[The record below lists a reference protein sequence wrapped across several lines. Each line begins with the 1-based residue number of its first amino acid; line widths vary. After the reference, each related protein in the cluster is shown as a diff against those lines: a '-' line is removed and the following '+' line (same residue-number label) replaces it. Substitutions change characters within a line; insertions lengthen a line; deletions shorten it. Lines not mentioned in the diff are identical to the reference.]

1 MASSF
6 AIASDIYDGRY
17 LRLECTQ
24 KSNGG
29 AENSSTITWKLSS
42 VGGSVNYYSIG
53 PTKVIINGTT
63 VYSKDRVAWDSNVF
77 PAKKGEVEGTV
88 TVPHNSDGSKKI
100 SVKLSTAIYYST
112 VKEYSDS
119 WTLES
124 IPRYANFT
132 KLEYSNLTENS
143 ITVNWNADANCDNV
157 SYSISGSGWVRG
169 SGLTFTISG
178 LTANTYYNVRVA
190 IKRQDSQLWTY
201 SEYHYFTTY
210 DYPHCTSAPDFVIGN
225 ELALKFYNPLKRTY
239 SFTIIGNGKEI
250 HTWTGRT
257 GETYSGVDGDPAVPN
272 LYASI
277 PNAKS
282 AKYSVNVK
290 YGTVTK
296 TTQGGTYSVD
306 ESKCVP
312 TFTTFT
318 YKDTNANVTA
328 VVGNTNPPSLVKGLS
343 NLSVDIITANKM
355 TAKNS
360 ATPDYY
366 SANIDTLNVSKGYSE
381 TATVTIPV
389 GVVTSAGTKRL
400 NVRAYDSRGISKLAY
415 QDVTIYDYAKP
426 KLSISASR
434 LNNFE
439 ATTTIKVSGEYT
451 RLAIGGADKNTIKSV
466 EYRTREKGG
475 TWSTYT
481 TISTT
486 LSAGKITC
494 SDVTLSLDNTKAWEI
509 EVKATDNLSSNTA
522 TATVDVGEAIF
533 FISTNKRNC
542 YINSDEI
549 VVRQDYTPNGDA
561 VFTSMYERGHAM
573 YRKCFNGTLSA
584 DSTIT
589 RISLP
594 DNAVLRNMYGNIYLK
609 SSSLFLPLNYA
620 NPSATIYTY
629 YDVANRDIVI
639 TAATT
644 FKGCEFIV
652 YAEYTIG

>member
-1 MASSF
+1 M
-6 AIASDIYDGRY
+6 
-17 LRLECTQ
+17 
-24 KSNGG
+24 
-29 AENSSTITWKLSS
+29 
-42 VGGSVNYYSIG
+42 
-53 PTKVIINGTT
+53 
-63 VYSKDRVAWDSNVF
+63 
-77 PAKKGEVEGTV
+77 
-88 TVPHNSDGSKKI
+88 
-100 SVKLSTAIYYST
+100 
-112 VKEYSDS
+112 
-119 WTLES
+119 
-124 IPRYANFT
+124 
-132 KLEYSNLTENS
+132 
-143 ITVNWNADANCDNV
+143 
-157 SYSISGSGWVRG
+157 
-169 SGLTFTISG
+169 
-178 LTANTYYNVRVA
+178 
-190 IKRQDSQLWTY
+190 
-201 SEYHYFTTY
+201 
-210 DYPHCTSAPDFVIGN
+210 
-225 ELALKFYNPLKRTY
+225 KF
-239 SFTIIGNGKEI
+239 
-250 HTWTGRT
+250 
-257 GETYSGVDGDPAVPN
+257 
-272 LYASI
+272 
-277 PNAKS
+277 
-282 AKYSVNVK
+282 
-290 YGTVTK
+290 
-296 TTQGGTYSVD
+296 
-306 ESKCVP
+306 
-312 TFTTFT
+312 
-318 YKDTNANVTA
+318 
-328 VVGNTNPPSLVKGLS
+328 
-343 NLSVDIITANKM
+343 
-355 TAKNS
+355 
-360 ATPDYY
+360 
-366 SANIDTLNVSKGYSE
+366 
-381 TATVTIPV
+381 
-389 GVVTSAGTKRL
+389 
-400 NVRAYDSRGISKLAY
+400 YDSRGISKLAY

>member
-1 MASSF
+1 MGSSF

-17 LRLECTQ
+17 LKLECTQ

-42 VGGSVNYYSIG
+42 IGGNVKYYSTG
-53 PTKVIINGTT
+53 ATKVIINGTT
-63 VYSKDRVAWDSNVF
+63 VYSKARVAWDSEAF
-77 PAKKGEVEGTV
+77 PASEGYVEGTV
-88 TVPHNSDGSKKI
+88 TVPHNNDGSKTI
-100 SVKLSTAIYYST
+100 TVKLSTAIYYST

-119 WTLES
+119 WTLKK
-124 IPRYANFT
+124 IDRYAV
-132 KLEYSNLTENS
+132 
-143 ITVNWNADANCDNV
+143 IT
-157 SYSISGSGWVRG
+157 SYS
-169 SGLTFTISG
+169 
-178 LTANTYYNVRVA
+178 LTAASETSVKISSSSDVDCDLLRYSINGGEWKDGPYYNSTITGLSPNTTYN
-190 IKRQDSQLWTY
+190 IKIALKSKASQLWTY
-201 SEYHYFTTY
+201 SDDKKVTTY

-225 ELALKFYNPLKRTY
+225 ELTLKFYNPLKRTY
-239 SFTIIGNGKEI
+239 SFTIVGNGKEI

-282 AKYSVNVK
+282 AKYSVKVV
-290 YGTVTK
+290 YGSSTK
-296 TTQGGTYSVD
+296 TQQGGTYSVD
-306 ESKCVP
+306 ESKCIP

-318 YKDTNANVTA
+318 YKDTNATVTT
-328 VVGNTNPPSLVKGLS
+328 VTGNNKVLVKGLS
-343 NLSVDIITANKM
+343 NLSVDIATANKM
-355 TAKNS
+355 VAKNS

-366 SANIDTLNVSKGYSE
+366 SANIDTLNVSKAYSA

-389 GVVTSAGTKRL
+389 GVVASAGTKRL

-415 QDVTIYDYAKP
+415 QDVIVYDYAKP

-451 RLAIGGADKNTIKSV
+451 RLTIGGADKNTIKSV
-466 EYRTREKGG
+466 EYRAREKGG
-475 TWSTYT
+475 TWPSTYT

-522 TATVDVGEAIF
+522 IATVDVGEAIF
-533 FISTNKRNC
+533 FISTNKRKC

-549 VVRQDYTPNGDA
+549 VWRQDYTPNGDA
-561 VFTSMYERGHAM
+561 VFTSIYERGHAM

-584 DSTIT
+584 DSTTT

-644 FKGCEFIV
+644 FKGCEYIV